1 MNRKIRVN
9 GPRQLTLALGT
20 PVLTDLTEAERTEVM
35 DLLAQILLEASG
47 GVDREESDED
57 L

>member
-1 MNRKIRVN
+1 MD

-20 PVLTDLTEAERTEVM
+20 PVLTDLTETERTEVM
-35 DLLAQILLEASG
+35 DQLAQILLEASG
-47 GVDREESDED
+47 GADLEESDED